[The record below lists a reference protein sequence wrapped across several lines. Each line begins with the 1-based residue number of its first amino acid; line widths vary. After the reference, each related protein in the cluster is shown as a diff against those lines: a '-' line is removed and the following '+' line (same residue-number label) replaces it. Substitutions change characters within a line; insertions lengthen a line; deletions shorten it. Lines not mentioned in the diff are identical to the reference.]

1 MHIFCVK
8 TRYIKWIKLKLK
20 LKLCLLLF
28 SKEPRE
34 LVYDQIIFILRK
46 QPINGLSVT

>member
-8 TRYIKWIKLKLK
+8 TRYIKWIK
-20 LKLCLLLF
+20 LLLF